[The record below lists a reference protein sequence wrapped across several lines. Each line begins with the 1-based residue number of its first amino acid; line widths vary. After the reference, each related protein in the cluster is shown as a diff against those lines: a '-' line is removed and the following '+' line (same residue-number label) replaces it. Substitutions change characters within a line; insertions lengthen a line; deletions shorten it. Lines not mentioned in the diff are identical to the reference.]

1 MRDGLK
7 KKDFGGMNGMIKMM
21 KKGVGHLRGGR
32 FLDGLSVNIAVLNA
46 FEREQQP
53 ACTGR

>member
-1 MRDGLK
+1 
-7 KKDFGGMNGMIKMM
+7 MIKMM